1 MSRTL
6 PTSGRGSSS
15 SSRDVISDNWSI
27 GTGDIPPVS
36 FLSMN
41 THFTSV
47 YNHSFLPHILR
58 SLVIVIS
65 ALQAL
70 IVWKMPFKQLI
81 ILFLFLVKVLDH

>member
-47 YNHSFLPHILR
+47 YREPFIPSSHPQKPRDCHFSFAGFDCLENAI
-58 SLVIVIS
+58 
-65 ALQAL
+65 
-70 IVWKMPFKQLI
+70 
-81 ILFLFLVKVLDH
+81 